1 MEPLRTKIRHLEERV
16 AFLSEELYAAMGAL
30 DMALGLSAFPSTIV
44 TLRDRDAVLRETEEK
59 IQTLVRFKATAF
71 YLVDGDDASF
81 FLARCT
87 PEDRREFFEREKV
100 PLVEDRTIAWALGRR
115 RAVIVGATAGG
126 EQLLLHALATSTGV
140 MGFFFG
146 VLGQRKHE
154 IPDLAMDFLSLAL
167 LSCAGVLES
176 FELNEHIHRL
186 NAELQNHVACLQASE
201 EELRRYRDQLEEQV
215 KERTGELALANDD
228 LRMEIAERRRAEAE
242 LREVLDRYDRHT
254 ANAHEAVF
262 RVSFHPDRVVYLN
275 PAAER
280 MLGYSLADWQN
291 DPRLPEKVFAPESLA
306 TVNALMARAREGEET
321 LRNEVIN
328 WRTRDGRPLIVD
340 YAVLPELDRQGHAL
354 GCEIIA
360 RDVTERM
367 LLEAKFR
374 YQATHDALTGLPS
387 RVLFSDRL
395 ALALAHARRDQT
407 MVGLLFLDLDQF
419 KHVNDTLGHDVG
431 DLLLKIVAERLK
443 KQVREMD
450 TVARMGGDEFTVV
463 LPGVESPEA
472 AGSVAERILNDMAQP
487 FSLYGG
493 EVRVGASIGIAIYP
507 LHGTT
512 VQELMK
518 HADVAMYAAKA
529 AGRGTFRFWQPEE
542 DPAAMPPDAPESSG
556 N

>member
-1 MEPLRTKIRHLEERV
+1 MEALHAKLRHLEERV

-59 IQTLVRFKATAF
+59 LQTLVRFKATAF
-71 YLVDGDDASF
+71 YLVDESDASF

-87 PEDRREFFEREKV
+87 SEAWRAFFEREKM

-115 RAVIVGATAGG
+115 RAVVVGASTGD
-126 EQLLLHALATSTGV
+126 EQLLLHVLATSTGV

-146 VLGQRKHE
+146 VLEQKKHQ

-201 EELRRYRDQLEEQV
+201 EELRHYRDQLEEQV
-215 KERTGELALANDD
+215 RERTGELALANDD
-228 LRMEIAERRRAEAE
+228 LRMEIAERRRAEVE
-242 LREVLDRYDRHT
+242 LREVLDRYDRLT

-262 RVSFHPDRVVYLN
+262 RISFHPAEKVVYLN

-280 MLGYSLADWQN
+280 MLGYSLAEWQ
-291 DPRLPEKVFAPESLA
+291 DDLHLPEKVFAPESLQ
-306 TVNALMARAREGEET
+306 TVNNLMARARKGEEI

-340 YAVLPELDRQGHAL
+340 YSVLPELDRQGKVL

-360 RDVTERM
+360 RDITERM

-407 MVGLLFLDLDQF
+407 LVGLLFLDLDQF

-463 LPGVESPEA
+463 LPGVENSEA
-472 AGSVAERILNDMAQP
+472 AGSVAERILKDLTCP
-487 FSLYGG
+487 VSLSGK
-493 EVRVGASIGIAIYP
+493 EIRISASIGIALYP

-518 HADVAMYAAKA
+518 HADVAMYAAKG
-529 AGRGTFRFWQPEE
+529 AGRGRFHFWQ
-542 DPAAMPPDAPESSG
+542 ESDKA
-556 N
+556 